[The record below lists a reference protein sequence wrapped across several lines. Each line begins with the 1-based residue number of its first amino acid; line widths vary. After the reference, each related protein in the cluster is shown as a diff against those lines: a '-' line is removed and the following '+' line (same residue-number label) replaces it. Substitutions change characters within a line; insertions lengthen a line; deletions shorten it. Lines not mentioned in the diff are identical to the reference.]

1 MTVSATKTSQR
12 IAELEQLNEA
22 IRLERDEM
30 KYDRDRWRDE
40 KLPDPEVE
48 CLAACVRAIEDMR
61 ASEKRANP
69 NRYIGSSYSDSI
81 GPWTSAYALDNAIGR
96 VLMAVAARYK
106 VNIEAPKPIQLPIES
121 P

>member
-1 MTVSATKTSQR
+1 MTVPATKASQR

-22 IRLERDEM
+22 IRRDRDEM
-30 KYDRDRWRDE
+30 KADRDRWRDA
-40 KLPDPEVE
+40 KMTDPEVE
-48 CLAACVRAIEDMR
+48 CLAGCVRAIEAMR
-61 ASEKRANP
+61 EAEKRASP

-106 VNIEAPKPIQLPIES
+106 VNIEAPKPVQLIDDS